1 MLPFRKLTVIL
12 LAMTFLITSCDI
24 KTPPPQPTPTV
35 AATLNAMMPTAT
47 LPPAE
52 ITPPEEVRF
61 PEADLALSFGDYE
74 QALSLYSQGRLF
86 SDSFRAS
93 AAIFG
98 EALTR
103 YRQGQ
108 LIEAK
113 SLWEEV
119 RDAFPQTPAGKR
131 ASFWLGEIASQ
142 DAGQLSQAIDYY
154 QSYLNDIP
162 GVLDSLVYERIGILY
177 DQLEQPENALEA
189 FRNAFLN
196 ASSIDQVRLAMKLAG
211 AYAKTDQPDKAIE
224 IFQEAYAKSGDD
236 YTKSSID
243 LAVGNLEL
251 NRGNRDVAFERFQD
265 AVNNFPKSYDAYS
278 ALLALLDAEV
288 PVDEL
293 QRGLINY
300 YVGQPDLAI
309 EAFDRFLESTTEKQD
324 QALYFKALALRDQG
338 LIKADFNSDERTT
351 WNLQGGTPEDK
362 EAIVI
367 WTQMLKDYPATTYR
381 VDTIE
386 DIVYTQYTYMSA
398 PQAAID
404 TSFAYISQ
412 TPEADYAARILWTT
426 GRYQESTDQLEQAA
440 ETWVSIGTRFPAAV
454 EAFNGL
460 FFGGMLYY
468 RTGNLQR
475 ATEALN
481 RAVLLTEQPL
491 ELAGAYLWL
500 GKISQKK
507 GDTTGATQN
516 WEAAIKADPH
526 GYYGLRAR
534 ELIEKRAP
542 FSAAETPPRFEVDLL
557 YERQSAADWLRG
569 AFILPS
575 NVNLDYSQALFD
587 DPLLKSAIELT
598 RLGLFDEAS
607 TRFDLLR
614 AANEND
620 AANLF
625 RLIKVFTDNGF
636 YKAAILSAKSI
647 TKLSGYGDYPFS
659 AILPPYFAY
668 ITYGAYYQPWISAA
682 AEKYNLPEL
691 VLYSL
696 IHQESHFDAIAHSSA
711 GAGGLMQV
719 MPDTAAQIA
728 SETNYP
734 PNFER
739 TDLYN
744 GYINLELG
752 ANYLARQLRLFD
764 GDLYLALASYNGGPG
779 SVLDWQKSSE
789 GDPDQFLGVIRFQE
803 TRSYIRKLVENFDRY
818 VLIYT
823 AQ

>member
-1 MLPFRKLTVIL
+1 MSPLRKLTAIL
-12 LAMTFLITSCDI
+12 LLFAFLITSCDI
-24 KTPPPQPTPTV
+24 QTPPPLPTPIV
-35 AATLNAMMPTAT
+35 ATDMPGLLATST
-47 LPPAE
+47 LAPAE
-52 ITPPEEVRF
+52 VTPPEEVRF
-61 PEADLALSFGDYE
+61 FEADLALSFGDYQE
-74 QALSLYSQGRLF
+74 SLSLYGAGRIF
-86 SDSFRAS
+86 SDSFRAA

-98 EALTR
+98 EALSL

-108 LIEAK
+108 VNDAK

-119 RDAFPQTPAGKR
+119 RGAFPETQAGKR
-131 ASFWLGEIASQ
+131 ASFWLAVIASQ
-142 DAGQLSQAIDYY
+142 DATQLNQAIVSY
-154 QSYLNDIP
+154 QAYLNDMP
-162 GVLDSLVYERIGILY
+162 GILDSFIYERIGELY
-177 DQLEQPENALEA
+177 NQLEQPENALEA

-196 ASSIDQVRLAMKLAG
+196 ASSVDQVRLAGKLAD
-211 AYAKTDQPDKAIE
+211 AYAKTDQPEKAIE
-224 IFQEAYAKSGDD
+224 IYQEAYAKANDAS
-236 YTKSSID
+236 TKASLD
-243 LAVGNLEL
+243 LAMGNLEL
-251 NRGNRDVAFERFQD
+251 SRGNREAAFERFQD
-265 AVNNFPKSYDAYS
+265 AVNNFPKTYEAYS
-278 ALLALLDAEV
+278 ALLVLLDAEI

-309 EAFDRFLESTTEKQD
+309 EAFDRYLDSATDKQD
-324 QALYFKALALRDQG
+324 QALYFKGMALRANG
-338 LIKADFNSDERTT
+338 LVKAGFGSSERAT
-351 WNLQGGTPEDK
+351 WNMQGGTPEDK
-362 EAIVI
+362 EAIAV

-386 DIVYTQYTYMSA
+386 DIIYTQFAYMSA

-404 TSFAYISQ
+404 TSLVYVSQ

-426 GRYQESTDQLEQAA
+426 GRDQESIQQLEQAA
-440 ETWVSIGTRFPAAV
+440 DTWASIGTRFPAAA

-468 RTGNLQR
+468 RIGSLER
-475 ATEALN
+475 AAEALN

-500 GKISQKK
+500 GKVAQKI
-507 GDTTGATQN
+507 GDTAGATQN
-516 WEAAIKADPH
+516 WEAAIKVDPH

-542 FSAAETPPRFEVDLL
+542 FSASATPRFEVDLPR
-557 YERQSAADWLRG
+557 ERQIAADWLRG
-569 AFILPS
+569 AFILPW
-575 NVNLDYSQALFD
+575 NLNLDYSQAFFEE
-587 DPLLKSAIELT
+587 PLLKSAIELT

-607 TRFDLLR
+607 SRFDLVR
-614 AANEND
+614 AANESN

-668 ITYGAYYQPWISAA
+668 VTYGAYYQPWVSAA
-682 AEKYNLPEL
+682 AKKYVLPEL

-696 IHQESHFDAIAHSSA
+696 IHQESHFDGIAHSSA

-719 MPDTAAQIA
+719 MPDTAVQIA
-728 SETNYP
+728 AETGYP
-734 PNFER
+734 PNFTR
-739 TDLYN
+739 ADLYN
-744 GYINLELG
+744 GYFNLELG
-752 ANYLARQLRLFD
+752 ANYLARQMHLFNN
-764 GDLYLALASYNGGPG
+764 DLYLALAAYNGGPG
-779 SVLDWQKSSE
+779 SVLEWQKYAD

-803 TRSYIRKLVENFDRY
+803 TRLYIRKLVENYDRY
-818 VLIYT
+818 VLIY
-823 AQ
+823 ASQ

>member
-1 MLPFRKLTVIL
+1 MYPARRFLAL
-12 LAMTFLITSCDI
+12 LLLFTFLLSACDI
-24 KTPPPQPTPTV
+24 KSPPPQPSPTL
-35 AATLNAMMPTAT
+35 ATEVMTLVPTAT
-47 LPPAE
+47 LSPAE

-61 PEADLALSFGDYE
+61 AEADLALSFGDHDH
-74 QALSLYSQGRLF
+74 ALSLYGAGRIF
-86 SDSFRAS
+86 SDSYRAA
-93 AAIFG
+93 AAIYG
-98 EALTR
+98 EALSLYYKGQFSDAKTR
-103 YRQGQ
+103 
-108 LIEAK
+108 
-113 SLWEEV
+113 WEEV
-119 RDAFPQTPAGKR
+119 RQFFPDTPPGKR
-131 ASFWLGEIASQ
+131 ASFWLGEVASQ
-142 DAGQLSQAIDYY
+142 DISQFAQAIAYY
-154 QSYLNDIP
+154 QDYINDLP
-162 GVLDSLVYERIGILY
+162 GVLDSFVYERIGERYTSL
-177 DQLEQPENALEA
+177 DQPENALEA

-196 ASSIDQVRLAMKLAG
+196 ATNVDQTRLAIKLAN
-211 AYAKTDQPDKAIE
+211 AYATTDQPDKAIE
-224 IFQEAYAKSGDD
+224 IYKETLTKSTDD
-236 YTKSSID
+236 YTKANLD
-243 LAVGNLEL
+243 LAMGNLEL
-251 NRGNRDVAFERFQD
+251 DRGNREAGFEYFQHT
-265 AVNNFPKSYDAYS
+265 VNNFPKTYDAFS

-288 PVDEL
+288 PVNEL
-293 QRGLINY
+293 QRGLVNY

-309 EAFDRFLESTTEKQD
+309 EAFDRFLETATEKQD
-324 QALYFKALALRDQG
+324 QALYFKALALRAKG
-338 LIKADFNSDERTT
+338 LAKAGFSSSERTT

-362 EAIVI
+362 EAIAV
-367 WTQMLKDYPATTYR
+367 WTKMLTDYPATTYR

-386 DIVYTQYTYMSA
+386 DIVYTQFAYMSA

-404 TSFAYISQ
+404 TSLAYVAQ

-426 GRYQESTDQLEQAA
+426 GRHQESIDQWEQAA
-440 ETWVSIGTRFPAAV
+440 ETWTSIGTRFPATA

-468 RTGNLQR
+468 RTGNLER

-500 GKISQKK
+500 GKIAQKN
-507 GDTTGATQN
+507 GDTTAATQN
-516 WEAAIKADPH
+516 WEAAIRADSH

-542 FSAAETPPRFEVDLL
+542 FSATASPRFDVDLVR
-557 YERQSAADWLRG
+557 ERQIAADWLRG

-575 NVNLDYSQALFD
+575 NLNLDYSQDLFD
-587 DPLLKSAIELT
+587 DPLFRSALELT

-607 TRFDLLR
+607 LCFDLLR
-614 AANEND
+614 AANESN

-668 ITYGAYYQPWISAA
+668 VTYGAYYQPWVSAA

-696 IHQESHFDAIAHSSA
+696 IHQESHFDGIAQSSV

-728 SETNYP
+728 SETGYP

-739 TDLYN
+739 SDLFN

-752 ANYLARQLRLFD
+752 SNYLARMLRLFND
-764 GDLYLALASYNGGPG
+764 DLYLALAAYNGGPG
-779 SVLDWQKSSE
+779 SVLDWQKSSD

-803 TRSYIRKLVENFDRY
+803 TRSYIRKLVENYDRY
-818 VLIYT
+818 LLIY
-823 AQ
+823 ASQ